1 MKSRPNSFRGLRHL
15 ALKVPNL
22 EECVEFYTQIIG
34 MELLYKAS
42 DNLIYLTLGND
53 NLSLSRGR
61 ADSDPFGGQMD
72 HFGFIVETKDDLQAW
87 HEFMKAEGVNV
98 LDNPHDHSDGAR
110 SFHCTDPAG
119 NVVQPIYHPA
129 ISSQTF
135 N

>member
-1 MKSRPNSFRGLRHL
+1 MKSRPNPFRGLRHL
-15 ALKVPNL
+15 ALKMPNL
-22 EECVEFYTQIIG
+22 EECVEFYTNIIG

-53 NLSLSRGR
+53 NLSLGRGPA
-61 ADSDPFGGQMD
+61 ADPQEGHMD

-87 HEFMKAEGVNV
+87 YEFIKAEGVNV
-98 LDNPHDHSDGAR
+98 LDTPHDHSDGAR

-129 ISSQTF
+129 ISAQTF
-135 N
+135 K